1 MLKFLIWNGTNDLFK
16 MKVLQIC
23 HKPPLPPNDGGCIA
37 INNISKG
44 LVKELGSI
52 KVLTI
57 STLKHPFNL
66 KYYDKK
72 YIKNSNIESTFVDTK
87 LNIID
92 AFSNLVKYNSYNV
105 SRFFSSD
112 FNDLIIKTLNYESFD
127 IVLLESL
134 FTTPYIKTVRAY
146 SKSKI
151 ILRSHNIEY
160 IIWERLSMKSI
171 NPFKKLY
178 LKLLSSQLKN
188 YELGVLKKIDGIATI
203 SNQDK
208 NKYLELNCPV
218 KTENIPFGIET
229 KNYNENKAR
238 NKMDDKLK
246 FFHLGS
252 MDWKPNLE
260 AVGWLIDEI
269 WPKIQKKIPNAELH
283 LAGKNMPDWLFKK
296 KNLNVFNHKEV
307 KDSSKFIS
315 DHDIMFVPL
324 LSAGG
329 IRVKIIEGMAHGKAI
344 ISTKIGA
351 EGIEYKNGE
360 NILIANSPNDFY
372 NEALKIISGKTNYEK
387 IGENAREHVLKTY
400 DQNKISKKLVG
411 FFESVL

>member
-1 MLKFLIWNGTNDLFK
+1 

-23 HKPPLPPNDGGCIA
+23 HKPPLPSTDGGCIA

-44 LVKELGSI
+44 LIKELGSI

-57 STLKHPFNL
+57 NTIKHPFDL
-66 KYYDKK
+66 KNFDKN
-72 YIKNSNIESTFVDTK
+72 YIKNSKIESTFVDTK
-87 LNIID
+87 LNIVD
-92 AFSNLVKYNSYNV
+92 AFSNLVTYDSYNI
-105 SRFFSSD
+105 SRFFSPD
-112 FNDLIIKTLNYESFD
+112 FNALIIKTLKSDSFD

-134 FTTPYIKTVRAY
+134 FTTPYIETVRNY
-146 SKSKI
+146 SSSKI
-151 ILRSHNIEY
+151 ILRSHNLEY
-160 IIWERLSMKSI
+160 IIWQRLSRESV
-171 NPFKKLY
+171 NPAKKIY

-188 YELGVLKKIDGIATI
+188 YELNILKKIDGIATI

-208 NKYLELNCPV
+208 NKYLELKCPV
-218 KTENIPFGIET
+218 ETVTIPFGIET
-229 KNYNENKAR
+229 KNYNNNNKNR
-238 NKMDDKLK
+238 EDGKLK
-246 FFHLGS
+246 FFHLGA

-260 AVGWLIDEI
+260 AVGWLLDEI

-296 KNLNVFNHKEV
+296 KNINVFNHKEV
-307 KDSSKFIS
+307 QDSSKFIS
-315 DHDIMFVPL
+315 EHDVMLVPL

-351 EGIEYKNGE
+351 EGIDYKNEE
-360 NILIANSPNDFY
+360 NILIADSPKDFY
-372 NEALKIISGKTNYEK
+372 NEALKIISGNTDFKK
-387 IGENAREHVLKTY
+387 IGENAREHILKTY

>member
-1 MLKFLIWNGTNDLFK
+1 

-23 HKPPLPPNDGGCIA
+23 HKPPLPLNDGGCIA

-44 LVKELGSI
+44 LINELGSI

-57 STLKHPFNL
+57 NTLKHPFNL
-66 KYYDKK
+66 KYYDKQ
-72 YIKNSNIESTFVDTK
+72 YIKNTNIESSFVNTK
-87 LNIID
+87 INFID
-92 AFSNLVKYNSYNV
+92 AFSNLVKNNSYNI

-112 FNDLIIKTLNYESFD
+112 FNDLIIKTLKFENFD

-134 FTTPYIKTVRAY
+134 FTTPYINTVRSY

-151 ILRSHNIEY
+151 ILRSHNIEF
-160 IIWERLSMKSI
+160 IVWKRLSKKNN
-171 NPFKKLY
+171 NPLKKLY
-178 LKLLSSQLKN
+178 LKLLSIQLKN
-188 YELGVLKKIDGIATI
+188 YELGILKKIDGIATI
-203 SNQDK
+203 SNEEK
-208 NKYLELNCPV
+208 NKYLELECPL
-218 KTENIPFGIET
+218 KIATIPFGIET
-229 KNYNENKAR
+229 KNHKNKTKKR
-238 NKMDDKLK
+238 EDGKLK

-260 AVGWLIDEI
+260 AVGWLLEEI

-296 KNLNVFNHKEV
+296 KNINVFNHNEV

-315 DHDIMFVPL
+315 DHDVMLVPL

-329 IRVKIIEGMAHGKAI
+329 IRIKIIEGMAHGKAI

-351 EGIEYKNGE
+351 EGIIYKNQE
-360 NILIANSPNDFY
+360 NILIADSPNEFY
-372 NEALKIISGKTNYEK
+372 NEALKIYSGERNFNK
-387 IGENAREHVLKTY
+387 IGENAREHVLKVY
-400 DQNKISKKLVG
+400 DQNKISKKLVS

>member
-1 MLKFLIWNGTNDLFK
+1 

-23 HKPPLPPNDGGCIA
+23 HKPPLPLNDGGCIA

-44 LVKELGSI
+44 LINELGSI

-57 STLKHPFNL
+57 NTLKHPFNL
-66 KYYDKK
+66 KYYDKQ
-72 YIKNSNIESTFVDTK
+72 YIENTNIESSFVNTK
-87 LNIID
+87 INIID
-92 AFSNLVKYNSYNV
+92 AFLNLVKNNSYNI

-112 FNDLIIKTLNYESFD
+112 FNDLIIKTLKFESFD

-134 FTTPYIKTVRAY
+134 FTTPYIKTVRSY

-160 IIWERLSMKSI
+160 IIWERLSMKNN

-178 LKLLSSQLKN
+178 LRLLSVQLKN
-188 YELGVLKKIDGIATI
+188 YELGILKKIDGIATI
-203 SNQDK
+203 SNKEK
-208 NKYLELNCPV
+208 NKYLEQEFPLKIV
-218 KTENIPFGIET
+218 TIPFGIET
-229 KNYNENKAR
+229 KNYKNKTKNR
-238 NKMDDKLK
+238 EDRKLK

-260 AVGWLIDEI
+260 AVGWLLDEI

-296 KNLNVFNHKEV
+296 KNINVFNHSEV

-315 DHDIMFVPL
+315 DHDVMLVPL

-329 IRVKIIEGMAHGKAI
+329 IRIKIIEGMAHGKAV

-351 EGIEYKNGE
+351 EGIEYKNQE
-360 NILIANSPNDFY
+360 NILIADSSKEFY
-372 NEALKIISGKTNYEK
+372 NEALKIYSGKTNFYK
-387 IGENAREHVLKTY
+387 IGENAREHILQTY
-400 DQNKISKKLVG
+400 DQNKISKKLVS
-411 FFESVL
+411 FFESVS

>member
-1 MLKFLIWNGTNDLFK
+1 

-23 HKPPLPPNDGGCIA
+23 HKPPLPSTDGGCIA

-44 LVKELGSI
+44 LIKELGSI

-57 STLKHPFNL
+57 NTLKHPFDL
-66 KYYDKK
+66 KNFDKN
-72 YIKNSNIESTFVDTK
+72 YIKNSKIESTFVDTK
-87 LNIID
+87 LNIVD
-92 AFSNLVKYNSYNV
+92 AFSNLVTYKSYNV
-105 SRFFSSD
+105 SRFVSPD
-112 FNDLIIKTLNYESFD
+112 FNALIIKTLKSESFD

-134 FTTPYIKTVRAY
+134 FTTPYIETVRTY

-160 IIWERLSMKSI
+160 IIWERLSMKNN

-178 LKLLSSQLKN
+178 LRLLSVQLKN
-188 YELGVLKKIDGIATI
+188 YELGILKKIDGIATI
-203 SNQDK
+203 SNKEK
-208 NKYLELNCPV
+208 NKYLEQEFPLKIV
-218 KTENIPFGIET
+218 TIPFGIET
-229 KNYNENKAR
+229 KNYKNKTKNR
-238 NKMDDKLK
+238 EDRKLK

-260 AVGWLIDEI
+260 AVGWLLDEI

-283 LAGKNMPDWLFKK
+283 LAGKNMPDLLFKK
-296 KNLNVFNHKEV
+296 KNINVFNHSEV

-315 DHDIMFVPL
+315 DHDVMLVPL

-329 IRVKIIEGMAHGKAI
+329 IRIKIIEGMAHGKAV

-351 EGIEYKNGE
+351 EGIEYKNQE
-360 NILIANSPNDFY
+360 NILIADSSKEFY
-372 NEALKIISGKTNYEK
+372 NEALKIYSGKTNFYK
-387 IGENAREHVLKTY
+387 IGENAREHILQTY
-400 DQNKISKKLVG
+400 DQNKISKKLVS
-411 FFESVL
+411 FFESVS

>member
-1 MLKFLIWNGTNDLFK
+1 
-16 MKVLQIC
+16 MKLLQIC
-23 HKPPLPPNDGGCIA
+23 HKPPLPLNDGGCIA

-44 LVKELGSI
+44 LINELGSI

-57 STLKHPFNL
+57 NTLKHPFNL
-66 KYYDKK
+66 KYYDKQ
-72 YIKNSNIESTFVDTK
+72 YIKNTNIESSFVNTK
-87 LNIID
+87 INFID
-92 AFSNLVKYNSYNV
+92 AFSNLVKNNSYNI

-112 FNDLIIKTLNYESFD
+112 FNDLIIKTLKFESFD

-134 FTTPYIKTVRAY
+134 FTTPYINTVRSY

-151 ILRSHNIEY
+151 ILRSHNIEF
-160 IIWERLSMKSI
+160 IVWKRLSKKNN
-171 NPFKKLY
+171 NPLKKLY
-178 LKLLSSQLKN
+178 LKLLSIQLKN
-188 YELGVLKKIDGIATI
+188 YELGILKKIDGIATI
-203 SNQDK
+203 SNDEK
-208 NKYLELNCPV
+208 NKYLELECPL
-218 KTENIPFGIET
+218 KIATIPFGIET
-229 KNYNENKAR
+229 KKYKNKPKNR
-238 NKMDDKLK
+238 EDGKLK

-260 AVGWLIDEI
+260 AVGWLLDEI

-296 KNLNVFNHKEV
+296 KNINVFNHNEV

-315 DHDIMFVPL
+315 DHDVMLVPL

-329 IRVKIIEGMAHGKAI
+329 IRIKIIEGMAHGKAI

-351 EGIEYKNGE
+351 EGIIYKNQE
-360 NILIANSPNDFY
+360 NILIADSPNEFY
-372 NEALKIISGKTNYEK
+372 NEALKIYSGERNFNK
-387 IGENAREHVLKTY
+387 IGENAREHVLKVY
-400 DQNKISKKLVG
+400 DQNKISKKLVS

>member
-1 MLKFLIWNGTNDLFK
+1 

-23 HKPPLPPNDGGCIA
+23 HKPPLPLNDGGCIA

-44 LVKELGSI
+44 LINELGSI

-57 STLKHPFNL
+57 NTLKHPFNL
-66 KYYDKK
+66 KYYDKQ
-72 YIKNSNIESTFVDTK
+72 YIKNTNIESSFVNTK
-87 LNIID
+87 INFID
-92 AFSNLVKYNSYNV
+92 AFSNLVKNNSYNI

-112 FNDLIIKTLNYESFD
+112 FNDLIIKTLKFENFD

-134 FTTPYIKTVRAY
+134 FTTPYINTVRSY

-151 ILRSHNIEY
+151 ILRSHNIEF
-160 IIWERLSMKSI
+160 IVWKRLSKKNN
-171 NPFKKLY
+171 NPLKKLY
-178 LKLLSSQLKN
+178 LKLLSIQLKN
-188 YELGVLKKIDGIATI
+188 YELGILKKIDGIATI
-203 SNQDK
+203 SNEEK
-208 NKYLELNCPV
+208 NKYLELECPL
-218 KTENIPFGIET
+218 KIATIPFGIET
-229 KNYNENKAR
+229 INYKNKTKKRE
-238 NKMDDKLK
+238 DGKLK

-252 MDWKPNLE
+252 MDWKPNIE
-260 AVGWLIDEI
+260 AVGWLLEEI

-296 KNLNVFNHKEV
+296 KNINVFNHNEV

-315 DHDIMFVPL
+315 DHDVMLVPL

-329 IRVKIIEGMAHGKAI
+329 IRIKIIEGMAHGKAI

-351 EGIEYKNGE
+351 EGIIYKNQE
-360 NILIANSPNDFY
+360 NILIADSPNEFY
-372 NEALKIISGKTNYEK
+372 NEALKIYTGERNFNK
-387 IGENAREHVLKTY
+387 IGENAREHVLKVY
-400 DQNKISKKLVG
+400 DQNKISKKLVS

>member
-1 MLKFLIWNGTNDLFK
+1 

-23 HKPPLPPNDGGCIA
+23 HKPPLPLNDGGCIA

-44 LVKELGSI
+44 LINELGSI

-57 STLKHPFNL
+57 NTLKHPFNL
-66 KYYDKK
+66 KYYDKQ
-72 YIKNSNIESTFVDTK
+72 YIENTNIESSFVNTK
-87 LNIID
+87 INIID
-92 AFSNLVKYNSYNV
+92 AFLNLVKNNSYNI

-112 FNDLIIKTLNYESFD
+112 FNDLIIKTLKFESFD

-134 FTTPYIKTVRAY
+134 FTTPYIKTVRSY

-160 IIWERLSMKSI
+160 IIWERLSMKNN

-178 LKLLSSQLKN
+178 LRLLSVQLKN
-188 YELGVLKKIDGIATI
+188 YELGILKKIDGIATI
-203 SNQDK
+203 SNKEK
-208 NKYLELNCPV
+208 NKYLEQEFPLKIV
-218 KTENIPFGIET
+218 TIPFGIET
-229 KNYNENKAR
+229 KNYKNKTKNR
-238 NKMDDKLK
+238 EDRKLK

-260 AVGWLIDEI
+260 AVSWLLDEI

-296 KNLNVFNHKEV
+296 KNLNVFNHSEV

-315 DHDIMFVPL
+315 DHDVMLVPL

-329 IRVKIIEGMAHGKAI
+329 IRIKIIEGMAHGKAV

-351 EGIEYKNGE
+351 EGIEYKNQE
-360 NILIANSPNDFY
+360 NILIADSSKEFY
-372 NEALKIISGKTNYEK
+372 NEALKIYSGKTNFYK
-387 IGENAREHVLKTY
+387 IGENAREHILQTY
-400 DQNKISKKLVG
+400 DQNKISKKLVS